1 MSGTFGVCDERGNYV
16 QMLWF
21 SSATLSIRAHQ
32 RKWVKNETFLKYF
45 RKAFKPAFDMNDKLE
60 DLANGII
67 PPVKEIELGPDGLP
81 KDRIERWKFKARNF
95 KEESK
100 RKIIAKGTEVKDQA
114 KAKAIATVA
123 VAKVKANEQFTK
135 VKSKVFKSKS
145 KDAGASSGSGDDSS
159 EKAKDTGAAGDDSS
173 KVAILKI

>member
-67 PPVKEIELGPDGLP
+67 PPVKEMQQMRQLCGSSPELGRSISRAKKCADIPDLARRKHETHFRVLSHSLTFP
-81 KDRIERWKFKARNF
+81 KLNPSTSLRFRL
-95 KEESK
+95 SK
-100 RKIIAKGTEVKDQA
+100 RVRTGQ
-114 KAKAIATVA
+114 
-123 VAKVKANEQFTK
+123 
-135 VKSKVFKSKS
+135 
-145 KDAGASSGSGDDSS
+145 
-159 EKAKDTGAAGDDSS
+159 EKLIDLA
-173 KVAILKI
+173 